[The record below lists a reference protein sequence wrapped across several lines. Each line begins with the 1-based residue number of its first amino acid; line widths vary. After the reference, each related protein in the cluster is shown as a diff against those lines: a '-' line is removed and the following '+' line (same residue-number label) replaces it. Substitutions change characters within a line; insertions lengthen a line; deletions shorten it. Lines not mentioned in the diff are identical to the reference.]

1 MNVSQLLDIAL
12 AAVDSSRVDV
22 ELLEP
27 AVISTEAVS
36 ALSQVVAE
44 LVENATAFSGPGQRV
59 RVNGLFETDGYLIT
73 ISDDGVGI
81 SETMLAALNRI
92 LQRPTPSSTDN
103 EVTLGITLV
112 ARLAARHG
120 IGVKLVPGV
129 PGTTA
134 RITVP
139 SRLISPAIPGRER
152 REPVEQVARGPVDDV
167 FAESPEETI
176 DLSRYEME
184 LRPPPPRHVVA
195 MSDQGLEDAEA
206 FLESVFGPLRSRAA
220 VGRDRPLPRRTDNGA
235 NVTSEGEEA
244 KEMSRPPVEREPRAT
259 TATLR
264 VRVPGEN
271 YAVEDD
277 EPSIASSE
285 AAIDIRSALL
295 EYERGRRDAR
305 ESGEDG

>member
-1 MNVSQLLDIAL
+1 MNVNELVDIAL

-27 AVISTEAVS
+27 AGISTEAVS
-36 ALSQVVAE
+36 ALSQIVAE
-44 LVENATAFSGPGQRV
+44 LVENATAFSGPQQRV
-59 RVNGLFETDGYLIT
+59 RVNGLFESDTYLFT

-81 SETMLAALNRI
+81 SESMLAALNRI
-92 LQRPTPSSTDN
+92 LQRPVPPSADN

-134 RITVP
+134 RISVP
-139 SRLISPAIPGRER
+139 SQLVSPAVPGRDRQETVER
-152 REPVEQVARGPVDDV
+152 ASRGPIDDV

-176 DLSRYEME
+176 DLSRYEGE
-184 LRPPPPRHVVA
+184 LRPAAPRHVVS
-195 MSDQGLEDAEA
+195 MTEQGLASAET
-206 FLESVFGPLRSRAA
+206 FLESVFGSLRSRPASD
-220 VGRDRPLPRRTDNGA
+220 RDRPAPRRTHNESA
-235 NVTSEGEEA
+235 AMGETREPR
-244 KEMSRPPVEREPRAT
+244 EMSRPPIEREPRAK

-264 VRVPGEN
+264 TRVPGEN
-271 YAVEDD
+271 FSLDED

-285 AAIDIRSALL
+285 AAIDIKSALVR
-295 EYERGRRDAR
+295 YERGRRDAR
-305 ESGEDG
+305 ESGGPR